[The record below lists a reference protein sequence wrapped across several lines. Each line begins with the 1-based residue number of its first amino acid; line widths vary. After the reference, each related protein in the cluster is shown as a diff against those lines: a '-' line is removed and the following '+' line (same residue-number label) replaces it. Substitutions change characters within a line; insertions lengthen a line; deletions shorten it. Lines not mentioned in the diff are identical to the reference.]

1 MSTKMIVFNIMKLF
15 MKLPLK
21 LSSAAASGW
30 LAACLPACAASR
42 DLEVNAALLSPLT
55 ELGWH
60 PMNREEKKELEGK
73 NKSTSEAS
81 NQNYALQTPLIRRL
95 HDFSS
100 SRRKAL
106 R

>member
-60 PMNREEKKELEGK
+60 PMNREEKKRTRGK
-73 NKSTSEAS
+73 EQKYLGGFKSKLRPS
-81 NQNYALQTPLIRRL
+81 NSTDTAP
-95 HDFSS
+95 
-100 SRRKAL
+100 SRFL
-106 R
+106 FVST